1 MTERDRNGDINAA
14 ISAAAFCASRGW
26 VPATSGNFSV
36 RVATDRMAITASG
49 RDKGALTPD
58 DFIEVAISGAMPGG
72 VSAEAPLH
80 AALYARDDACNAVFH
95 VHSLAATLA
104 SQLHLEAGFIA
115 LKGYEMLKALSGVTT
130 HEARVTLPVFAN
142 HQDIPAL
149 ARRIEP
155 HLKDSPGGVGY
166 LLAGHGLY
174 AWGHSPAEARRHV
187 EAIDFLLNCEL
198 KKGELEKERP
208 AR

>member
-1 MTERDRNGDINAA
+1 MTGRDHSGHIEAA
-14 ISAAAFCASRGW
+14 IAAAAFCARRGW
-26 VPATSGNFSV
+26 TPATSGNFSV
-36 RVATDRMAITASG
+36 RTGANRMAITASG

-58 DFIEVAISGAMPGG
+58 DFIEMETGGALPAG

-80 AALYARDDACNAVFH
+80 AALYARDGAIGAVFH

-104 SQLHLEAGFIA
+104 SQRWLAAGFIA
-115 LKGYEMLKALSGVTT
+115 LEGYEMLKALAGIAT

-142 HQDIPAL
+142 DQDIAAL
-149 ARRIEP
+149 AARIAP
-155 HLKDSPGGVGY
+155 LLQDGPGRVGY

-174 AWGHSPAEARRHV
+174 AWGATPAEARRHV

-198 KKGELEKERP
+198 EKERP